1 MPIKNVILVVEDEH
15 SIRSFISAVLTA
27 NGYEV
32 LEATRGADAYMMITS
47 HCPDLVLLDLGLPDM
62 DGMKIIRSVRAFQAG
77 NTWG

>member
-32 LEATRGADAYMMITS
+32 LEATRGADAYMMIT
-47 HCPDLVLLDLGLPDM
+47 
-62 DGMKIIRSVRAFQAG
+62 
-77 NTWG
+77 